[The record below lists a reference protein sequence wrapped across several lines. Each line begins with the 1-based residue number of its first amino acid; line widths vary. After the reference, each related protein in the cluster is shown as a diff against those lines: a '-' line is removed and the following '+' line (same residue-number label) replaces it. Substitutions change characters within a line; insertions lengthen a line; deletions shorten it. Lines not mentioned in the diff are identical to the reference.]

1 MNPNIPPGIDQMANP
16 TESSSIPGPQSG
28 TGTHTGTNTTF
39 PIAPF
44 AAAPTFAPTGLSTT
58 PNTLQSP
65 LPTLPPSGLSTSTS
79 LPTPQPLASP
89 NAATPFTVPVLQS
102 PRLQP
107 QATLSAQS
115 PASVATHVAPSA
127 ATPATAPVVP
137 ESSFPTNVQMS
148 RPSQPHAN
156 GTAVGAM
163 PSSPPSLPL
172 DTTMVDRIVLEY
184 LRKRGF
190 KAAENALSREVG
202 PDANKP
208 SNVDASS
215 LALTDADVDDDL
227 RSVLML
233 LQNPSDLVEADVL
246 RYEESF
252 RELLDW
258 VDGSLDIYKPQLH
271 VVLYPLLVHSFIEI
285 IRRDYPKEARRFLE
299 QFSPQFSDGAL
310 TDSDGISRQPE
321 IVSLKSVGS
330 SQHLEENETAKL
342 YLAYR
347 YDIYL
352 SHYAFELLMS
362 FLTDDPR
369 RTVLLRIL
377 NQRCRIHLDASTD
390 GPPVWSGGLWKENG
404 DGKRKVVGLVP
415 DDERNNLPSGQ
426 ILWGRLKPEHYIVND
441 EEMNSKGSWTGKGKA
456 KSSSADPKLKGGSG
470 DKYKGDTNKKDT
482 AMADEEEEATVL
494 EDGTISRSRVP
505 LKRYA
510 IGAASID
517 SPSDIKSRATLRVA
531 DAVNGIRKDL
541 SILFYTFVNTRDEG
555 LNTCMVSEDG
565 SQVAAGFGDSSVRF
579 WDAKATGTSGS
590 GAGGLDG
597 KPVRLIGHSGPVYAV
612 DWSKCSRYLLSASG
626 DGNIRLWSANLK
638 ADLVAY
644 VGHNFPV
651 WCTQFSPL
659 DHYFASGSHDRTARI
674 WTTDRVN
681 PLRVLAGHLAD
692 VDVVR
697 WHPNCNYVATGSSDR
712 NARLW
717 DIRDGSC
724 ARIIRGSGPIYTLA
738 FSPDGTTIAGA
749 GDGRSIDVW
758 DLRKG
763 EKLRELR
770 GHESTVWSL
779 DYSRD
784 GSVLASGGADHV
796 VSVWRAEDWCTPVTV
811 DIAAMNGVENGGTGS
826 KSGDPVVDSN
836 GIKTDIVVDG
846 DGDVNMDGSGTYGM
860 RKENTTTGG
869 SSKKEKVARK
879 GIADDKYDHNG
890 VPLVEK
896 FRTKQTPVQMVKFT
910 RKNILIAAG
919 SFGL

>member
-1 MNPNIPPGIDQMANP
+1 MNGAAVGSMPASP
-16 TESSSIPGPQSG
+16 SS
-28 TGTHTGTNTTF
+28 
-39 PIAPF
+39 
-44 AAAPTFAPTGLSTT
+44 
-58 PNTLQSP
+58 
-65 LPTLPPSGLSTSTS
+65 LPP
-79 LPTPQPLASP
+79 
-89 NAATPFTVPVLQS
+89 
-102 PRLQP
+102 
-107 QATLSAQS
+107 
-115 PASVATHVAPSA
+115 
-127 ATPATAPVVP
+127 
-137 ESSFPTNVQMS
+137 
-148 RPSQPHAN
+148 
-156 GTAVGAM
+156 
-163 PSSPPSLPL
+163 

-190 KAAENALSREVG
+190 RAAENALSREVG
-202 PDANKP
+202 PGANKP
-208 SNVDASS
+208 SNVNPSS
-215 LALTDADVDDDL
+215 LALIDADVDDDL

-258 VDGSLDIYKPQLH
+258 VDGSLDVYKPQLH
-271 VVLYPLLVHSFIEI
+271 AVLYPLLVHSFIEI
-285 IRRDYPKEARRFLE
+285 IRRDHPREARNFLD

-321 IVSLKSVGS
+321 LISLKSVGS
-330 SQHLEENETAKL
+330 SQHLEENETARL
-342 YLAYR
+342 YLTYR

-377 NQRCRIHLDASTD
+377 NQRCRIHLDASAD
-390 GPPVWSGGLWKENG
+390 GPPVWSGGLWKESS
-404 DGKRKVVGLVP
+404 DGKRKIVGLVP
-415 DDERNNLPSGQ
+415 DDERSNLPSGQ
-426 ILWGRLKPEHYIVND
+426 ILWGRLKPEHYIIND
-441 EEMNSKGSWTGKGKA
+441 EEMSSKGSWIGKGKA
-456 KSSSADPKLKGGSG
+456 RTGLVDLKPKSGSG
-470 DKYKGDTNKKDT
+470 DKNKEDSNKKDT
-482 AMADEEEEATVL
+482 PTADEEEEAAVL
-494 EDGTISRSRVP
+494 EDGTLSKSRVP

-510 IGAASID
+510 IGAASLE
-517 SPSDIKSRATLRVA
+517 SPSDIKSRANLRVA

-555 LNTCMVSEDG
+555 LNSCMVSEDG

-590 GAGGLDG
+590 DAGGLEG
-597 KPVRLIGHSGPVYAV
+597 KSIRLIGHSGPVYSV
-612 DWSKCSRYLLSASG
+612 DWSKCSRYIISASG

-638 ADLVAY
+638 ADLAAY

-651 WCTQFSPL
+651 WCAQFSPL

-674 WTTDRVN
+674 WTTDRVH
-681 PLRVLAGHLAD
+681 PLRILAGHLAD

-724 ARIIRGSGPIYTLA
+724 ARIMRGSGPMYTLA
-738 FSPDGTTIAGA
+738 FSPDGTTVAGA
-749 GDGRSIDVW
+749 GDGRTIDIW

-763 EKLRELR
+763 EKLRELY

-779 DYSRD
+779 DYSRE
-784 GSVLASGGADHV
+784 GSILASGGADQV
-796 VSVWRAEDWCTPVTV
+796 VSVWRAEDWCTPVTAN
-811 DIAAMNGVENGGTGS
+811 IIAMNNTENNGAGLKAVEAVS
-826 KSGDPVVDSN
+826 DSN
-836 GIKTDIVVDG
+836 GTKEDATTDG
-846 DGDVNMDGSGTYGM
+846 DGDVNMDSTAPFGTK
-860 RKENTTTGG
+860 KENTTG
-869 SSKKEKVARK
+869 SGSFRKEKAARK
-879 GIADDKYDHNG
+879 NNPDDKHNNNG
-890 VPLVEK
+890 VPLVEN

-910 RKNILIAAG
+910 RKNVLIAAG